1 MGKGFGGARLSV
13 RTVTIE
19 LGIGKTVSGLI
30 LASSGTR
37 FLDFSISLSCSSIGC
52 LDYAVLELNLG
63 NLPFNFEPELKS
75 SSS

>member
-37 FLDFSISLSCSSIGC
+37 FLDFSLLFI
-52 LDYAVLELNLG
+52 DWMLG
-63 NLPFNFEPELKS
+63 LCGFGIES
-75 SSS
+75 R